1 MGTLSEFRVG
11 GVDWLPPHLPASF
24 PAVYNAWDYAEG
36 RSRPSGRLAV
46 CTYKR
51 AIEMCSHSKS
61 QGRQAGGRAGGSE
74 EPLHLQLLGDQKG
87 GQRLAL
93 IYSGS
98 VQLQER
104 GEKQWDFWLQ
114 ALLCILSC
122 INLHTEFKVVK

>member
-1 MGTLSEFRVG
+1 MQ
-11 GVDWLPPHLPASF
+11 SF
-24 PAVYNAWDYAEG
+24 KVPG
-36 RSRPSGRLAV
+36 
-46 CTYKR
+46 
-51 AIEMCSHSKS
+51 
-61 QGRQAGGRAGGSE
+61 QAGGRAGGSE